1 MTPCPVTTPHRCQ
14 LGRHRNPV
22 AFLAADPSHATPR
35 QKLGGGLLLLA
46 GLLAL
51 CVDWGRL

>member
-35 QKLGGGLLLLA
+35 QKLAGGLLLLA